1 MIIESKEKGNKIYY
15 NEIMYIASNY
25 YIFKKNPRTK
35 VHAKKN

>member
-25 YIFKKNPRTK
+25 YILKKIQELK
-35 VHAKKN
+35 YML